1 MAVSRKPN
9 YGPKAGDFIEGDV
22 IYVSKAAVAL
32 VQADIDELQTR
43 GTIILL
49 DNDGTN
55 TYAALGY
62 ASEVP
67 AGWTEGSFT
76 VA

>member
-9 YGPKAGDFIEGDV
+9 FGPKVGDFIEGDV
-22 IYVSKAAVAL
+22 IYVTKAAAEL
-32 VQADIDELQTR
+32 VQEDINELQLR

-49 DNDGTN
+49 ENDGTN

-67 AGWTEGSFT
+67 TGWTEGSFT